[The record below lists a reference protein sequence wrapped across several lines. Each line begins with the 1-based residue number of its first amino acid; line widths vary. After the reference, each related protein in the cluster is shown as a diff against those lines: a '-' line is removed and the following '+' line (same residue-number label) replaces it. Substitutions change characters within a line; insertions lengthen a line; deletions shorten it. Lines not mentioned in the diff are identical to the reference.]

1 VCSNSKPHGVMG
13 WGSTPS
19 IFLAGLAAHP
29 WGPHACSS
37 HPNGVAGSARA
48 PLFGLVALA
57 NLRRRCHATDS
68 ERVQDVFLKI
78 FDQTFPPMALSLLWY
93 RSKVT

>member
-1 VCSNSKPHGVMG
+1 VLQLKTAWGYGVG
-13 WGSTPS
+13 FDTLYFFGRSGGTSLGAPCVFITPQR
-19 IFLAGLAAHP
+19 
-29 WGPHACSS
+29 
-37 HPNGVAGSARA
+37 SARA